1 MRKQILASALVLSLV
16 VAPAFARGASK
27 KTSSNA
33 SQASQAS
40 QSNQSGQA
48 SQVSKKPQNNQC
60 IGSKVKESFKKGYEA
75 GKKTGTKTYDSAQNK
90 VMDSGVAVKK
100 KVTGNKDK
108 TWVKGHYKAD
118 GTHVKGHWRKVG
130 NNNKK

>member
-1 MRKQILASALVLSLV
+1 MRKQILASALVLSLM
-16 VAPAFARGASK
+16 VAPAFAKGSSK

-33 SQASQAS
+33 SQAS
-40 QSNQSGQA
+40 QSGQA
-48 SQVSKKPQNNQC
+48 SQVSKKPQNDQC
-60 IGSKVKESFKKGYEA
+60 IGSKFKDSFKKGYKA
-75 GKKTGTKTYDSAQNK
+75 GKKAGTKTYDSAQNK

-100 KVTGNKDK
+100 NVTGNKDK

-130 NNNKK
+130 KNSK